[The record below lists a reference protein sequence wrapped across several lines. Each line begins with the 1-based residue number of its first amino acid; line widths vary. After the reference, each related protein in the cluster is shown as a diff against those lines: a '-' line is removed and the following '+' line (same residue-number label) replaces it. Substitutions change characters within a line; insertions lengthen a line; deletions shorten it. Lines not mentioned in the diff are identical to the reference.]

1 MAREDVQTTHLSPNP
16 MLFKKF
22 KKKKTLLKQ
31 LELNALSEVQ
41 VQNNRISPYPQF
53 SQKPEVLH
61 VG

>member
-16 MLFKKF
+16 MLFKKL

-41 VQNNRISPYPQF
+41 VQNNRISAYPQF

>member
-16 MLFKKF
+16 MLFKKL